1 MPRAVPVSSPAPPL
15 LLVVMCRLLAYIGAP
30 TFLSEHV
37 ERPARSLISQS
48 LTAAEAKTATQGDGV
63 GIGWYGERPE
73 PGVYRES
80 RPAWSDENLR
90 ALCRQIRAGLFFAH
104 VRAATGTDAS
114 RANCHPFGSGPRLF
128 MHNGQIGGYARIRRR
143 VEALI
148 DDRTY
153 DARQGTSD
161 SEAIFL
167 AALSAGLEN
176 DPSAAFESVL
186 GRIVAMQQEL
196 GIRAPLRFS
205 ACYTDGSAVHA
216 FRWASD
222 GRCPSLY
229 LRRTDDAV
237 LLVSEPYDDAR
248 GEWVPVPSGSSV
260 HVDASLEV
268 AMRPF
273 GPPAAVRGATSPTA
287 IAIATETATAAIG
300 PVALARSAPAG
311 AAGVAE
317 QVPLA
322 QPA

>member
-1 MPRAVPVSSPAPPL
+1 
-15 LLVVMCRLLAYIGAP
+15 MCRLLAYIGAP

-48 LTAAEAKTATQGDGV
+48 LTANEAKTTTQGDGV
-63 GIGWYGERPE
+63 GIGWYGERDE

-90 ALCRQIRAGLFFAH
+90 ALCRQIRAGVFFAH

-114 RANCHPFGSGPRLF
+114 RANCHPFGSGSRLF

-148 DDRTY
+148 DDRMY
-153 DARQGTSD
+153 DARLGTSD

-167 AALSAGLEN
+167 AALSAGLDG
-176 DPSAAFESVL
+176 DPAQAFAAVL
-186 GRIVAMQQEL
+186 GRVERLQHAE

-205 ACYTDGSAVHA
+205 ACYTDGRTVHA

-229 LRRTDDAV
+229 LRRTGDAV
-237 LLVSEPYDDAR
+237 LLVSEPYDDDRDA
-248 GEWVPVPSGSSV
+248 WTPVPPGSSLR
-260 HVDASLEV
+260 VDASLRVEM
-268 AMRPF
+268 APF
-273 GPPAAVRGATSPTA
+273 GPTPAGRAESAPGLAVGV
-287 IAIATETATAAIG
+287 G
-300 PVALARSAPAG
+300 ALAAG
-311 AAGVAE
+311 APGIGGALPSALE
-317 QVPLA
+317 TTA